1 MNSPKINTQNNS
13 RTKIKNLS
21 TVLAML
27 LAMVTLF
34 QASADNNA
42 KVERKMSTLEVKA
55 LTEIESFLF
64 DNEEM
69 TLEESIIEEFE
80 AQEMEGV
87 KVFDSEGNLVA
98 SGDLEGDSTLRNL
111 VNQADYL
118 SSFGGQQYYRIA
130 E

>member
-34 QASADNNA
+34 QASADNNV

-98 SGDLEGDSTLRNL
+98 SGDPEGDSTLRNL

-118 SSFGGQQYYRIA
+118 SNFGGQQYYRIA